1 MIEDLEKSQKKIK
14 GRVANRKISRF
25 SLREYIEHLEVLCG
39 RSESVLFKVNPAHTG
54 HSEE

>member
-39 RSESVLFKVNPAHTG
+39 RSESVLFKVNPAHMG